1 MYRSLGRRLSFG
13 AAAAVAA
20 IAFAAPAY
28 AAAPTV
34 DVVLPDVTVAAGAGI
49 QVAPI
54 LYADQ
59 ESRLSNAT
67 MTFELSG
74 DLGGAR
80 LEHPDEFDVCE
91 SVSPTKL
98 TCTMPFE
105 IGVGPDGVIGYF
117 QAGLTAP
124 KTALGKTGKITAT
137 FTADGVAKVTTSAQV
152 NVAGGVDLAAGEG
165 SEISVKVGADFDAKL
180 QVRNNSDEVVH
191 GAAIIFNTDYA
202 FSSPKQFSNCWY
214 GGGSVNACSFDQELQ
229 PGSTYEVSV
238 PYRLRADTAAPGSEY
253 GQFEWLTGDDYQDLL
268 TFLHDNGYDGPG
280 DEGKGAKLGL
290 TSLSAARA
298 VKQTDVNPENNWQ
311 DLRVNALGK
320 QGTDFVALG
329 ATAKGAKGD
338 TVTLPVGTRN
348 NGPAT
353 VDRNRAGESAATVIV
368 TIPAKTKVVTVPED
382 CVKADD
388 GSLTTNRK
396 AVQYA
401 CFSSPLFPAKT
412 TVLWKFGVK
421 LTDDV
426 TNAKGLVE
434 VNPPCEC
441 DRFAGDIN
449 KKNDTAKIVINPVA
463 GGSPDEGSGGQG
475 GGSLPITGPQTALF
489 GGAGAVLVAGGVLG
503 FFLARRRRTRF
514 EA

>member
-13 AAAAVAA
+13 AAAAAAA
-20 IAFAAPAY
+20 IVVAAPAY
-28 AAAPTV
+28 AAAPTI

-54 LYADQ
+54 LYANQ
-59 ESRLSNAT
+59 ETTLYNAT
-67 MTFELSG
+67 TTFELSG
-74 DLGGAR
+74 DLDGVQ
-80 LEHPDEFDVCE
+80 LTKPDEFDECE

-117 QAGLTAP
+117 QAGLTAA
-124 KTALGKTGKITAT
+124 KTALGETGKITTT
-137 FTADGVAKVTTSAQV
+137 FTADGIKQVTTTADV
-152 NVAGGVDLAAGEG
+152 NVAEGVDLAAGKG
-165 SEISVKVGADFDAKL
+165 SEISVKVGAGFDAKL

-191 GAAIIFNTDYA
+191 GTAILFATDHA

-214 GGGSVNACSFDQELQ
+214 GDGSVNACSFDQDLQ
-229 PGSTYEVSV
+229 PGVTYEVTI
-238 PYRLRADTAAPGSEY
+238 PYRLRADTAAPGGASGE
-253 GQFEWLTGDDYQDLL
+253 FEWLTGDDYQDLIK
-268 TFLHDNGYDGPG
+268 FLDENGYDGPG
-280 DEGKGAKLGL
+280 DQGKGDKLGL
-290 TSLSAARA
+290 TSLAAARGM
-298 VKQTDVNPENNWQ
+298 KQTDTNPDNNWQ
-311 DLRVNALGK
+311 NLDVNAIGK
-320 QGTDFVALG
+320 QGTDFVAVG

-338 TVTLPVGTRN
+338 TVTLPVGIRN
-348 NGPAT
+348 DGPAT
-353 VDRNRAGESAATVIV
+353 VDRSRSGSSAATVVV

-382 CVKADD
+382 CIKAED
-388 GSLTTNRK
+388 GSLQTNPK
-396 AVQYA
+396 ALQYA

-434 VNPPCEC
+434 ANPPCQC
-441 DRFAGDIN
+441 DRFAKDIN
-449 KKNDTAKIVINPVA
+449 KKNDTAMIVINPAA
-463 GGSPDEGSGGQG
+463 GGSDDEGSGGQG
-475 GGSLPITGPQTALF
+475 GGSLPITGPQTAIF

-503 FFLARRRRTRF
+503 FVLARRRRTRF